1 LAKVTK
7 KTVLTTIDGTPKK
20 RLFLSII
27 SDYDLKTGLCELIDN
42 AIDFWVSNDK
52 KPKLIISVL
61 LDPDRQFI
69 QVRDNAGGVSDDHAE
84 LLIAPGATRDDPG
97 DALIGIFGVGG
108 KRAGVALGELVEI
121 RTRHNNGKSI
131 QIDLTND
138 WIESPSWDLDI
149 YEVPEIDPGTTT
161 VDITKV
167 RQGFDT
173 DDVERIRQHLGETYS
188 WFINQG
194 CVIELNGN
202 PILPITFDHWAYP
215 PDYPPR
221 EATFTIEPAQGKFL
235 DVTLS
240 GGLILDRDPETEN
253 YGVYFYCNH
262 RLIVNE
268 VKEREVGYV
277 SAEAGVPHPDAS
289 LCRVLIH
296 FQGPAELMPWN
307 SSKSGLNFSHPAF
320 TQIRLRVIDFTSY
333 YTGLSRRLKRQWDSG
348 VFKHTVGQIETIDPA
363 VALSGKKKVLPK
375 LPKTR
380 NPSHIQ
386 ELKER
391 NKTILSNMPWTL
403 GLIEAM
409 GLVELI
415 GRQKYETKNRA
426 ALILLDSNFEIALK
440 EFIVYRKHLFPSHT
454 YTNVKL
460 ATLFNQRT
468 TVIKEVQAHV
478 KFPKT
483 LIDKVN
489 HYYDLRNTLIHQRA
503 SVLITDGQV
512 EDYRKT
518 IERVLKKLFDIK
530 FPT

>member
-215 PDYPPR
+215 PDYRRP
-221 EATFTIEPAQGKFL
+221 
-235 DVTLS
+235 
-240 GGLILDRDPETEN
+240 DRDN
-253 YGVYFYCNH
+253 
-262 RLIVNE
+262 
-268 VKEREVGYV
+268 
-277 SAEAGVPHPDAS
+277 
-289 LCRVLIH
+289 
-296 FQGPAELMPWN
+296 
-307 SSKSGLNFSHPAF
+307 
-320 TQIRLRVIDFTSY
+320 
-333 YTGLSRRLKRQWDSG
+333 
-348 VFKHTVGQIETIDPA
+348 
-363 VALSGKKKVLPK
+363 
-375 LPKTR
+375 
-380 NPSHIQ
+380 
-386 ELKER
+386 
-391 NKTILSNMPWTL
+391 
-403 GLIEAM
+403 
-409 GLVELI
+409 
-415 GRQKYETKNRA
+415 
-426 ALILLDSNFEIALK
+426 
-440 EFIVYRKHLFPSHT
+440 
-454 YTNVKL
+454 
-460 ATLFNQRT
+460 
-468 TVIKEVQAHV
+468 
-478 KFPKT
+478 
-483 LIDKVN
+483 
-489 HYYDLRNTLIHQRA
+489 
-503 SVLITDGQV
+503 
-512 EDYRKT
+512 
-518 IERVLKKLFDIK
+518 
-530 FPT
+530 